1 MSGKYLRDEA
11 DLINKLLDVAHKG
24 GTITLEKR
32 DAIPLENILEQLKN
46 LQFKD
51 SGYDW

>member
-1 MSGKYLRDEA
+1 MSDKYLRDEA
-11 DLINKLLDVAHKG
+11 DLVIKLIDAANKGEA
-24 GTITLEKR
+24 ITLEKC
-32 DAIPLENILEQLKN
+32 DVAPLKNILEQLKN